1 MASHREGAVTNRR
14 QPASL
19 GPARSLLIGALLL
32 PLLPGGALAGPLEE
46 SSRNLIRS
54 SLFYG
59 DADGAIKALDD
70 REGLLLS
77 RPDLVLEICRYASD
91 AAFLLRPGLE
101 GDEPAALAERLE
113 RFAAGARASPAARW
127 AKAEVPV
134 LRARLGLR
142 FGTAP
147 AEDLL
152 MGADE
157 VVGATEGTDLA
168 EQGLLRAVDLH
179 LEAAPWEDA
188 REKALEG
195 LAALAKRAEADESIS
210 KAGRAAARAA
220 LLLEGDGPLDARIDE
235 GLALLTPFRK
245 AEIPDQHVVRRH
257 NDFVTLAR
265 GIGRKEEYCM
275 VPLDSAGGYM
285 TFRAPLSRRWR
296 VLHGGPTGE
305 WRGYFLLN
313 PDGTLRFKVGA
324 DAYVPDQKYP
334 IGAEKQALGRQTRKL
349 AEAYLAADKAR
360 WETHDTKGIRKARLG
375 PKTKDACGY
384 ELLGVFAGSS
394 TRIRAWF
401 FRGEDWSYGIR
412 IDEEGP
418 GFEADCPE
426 LEAMLATLA
435 GK

>member
-1 MASHREGAVTNRR
+1 MTNRR
-14 QPASL
+14 QRAST
-19 GPARSLLIGALLL
+19 GPAGLRCWAVLVLL
-32 PLLPGGALAGPLEE
+32 PCGAIAGPLEE
-46 SSRNLIRS
+46 SSRDLIRS

-59 DADGAIKALDD
+59 DADGAIKAIDD
-70 REGLLLS
+70 RERLLLS
-77 RPDLVLEICRYASD
+77 RPDLVLAICTYASD
-91 AAFLLRPGLE
+91 VAFLLRPGLE
-101 GDEPAALAERLE
+101 GDEPAALAERLA

-147 AEDLL
+147 ATDLL
-152 MGADE
+152 DAADE
-157 VVGATEGTDLA
+157 VVLATEGTDLA

-179 LEAAPWEDA
+179 LEAAPWEDG
-188 REKALEG
+188 RDRALEG

-210 KAGRAAARAA
+210 KAARAAARAA
-220 LLLEGDGPLDARIDE
+220 LLLERDGPLGPRIDE
-235 GLALLTPFRK
+235 GLALLAPFRK
-245 AEIPDQHVVRRH
+245 VEVPHVDVVRRH

-265 GIGRKEEYCM
+265 SVDRKEDYCM
-275 VPLDSAGGYM
+275 VPLDSAGGRL

-296 VLHGGPTGE
+296 VLEGGPTGE
-305 WRGYFLLN
+305 WRGYYLLR
-313 PDGTLRFKVGA
+313 PDGLLRFEVGT

-334 IGAEKQALGRQTRKL
+334 LGAGKQAAGRQTRKL

-360 WETHDTKGIRKARLG
+360 WETHDTKGIRKAKLG
-375 PKTKDACGY
+375 PRTKDACGY

-401 FRGEDWSYGIR
+401 FRGEDWSYGVR
-412 IDEEGP
+412 IDESGP
-418 GFEADCPE
+418 GFEPDCPE
-426 LEAMLATLA
+426 LEAMLATVE